1 LQFYGVCVLVYST
14 EETSN
19 GLPRYSEYCFKLSF
33 WIACVSFSSV
43 HNFLLLTSRIQSP
56 STEIMFYSK
65 STLSSLRARAYR
77 APLRPAY
84 SDKNVPLLHM
94 ATPGFRY
101 VSSVEVNFCSGQT
114 MPSKAYESQAVY
126 LMRDAKEPMKVA
138 EQTSSGSLERL
149 SSEFNQITPVMSAVA
164 ESASREVHLFQADV
178 MKFLYHTSYDL
189 FQAFAFGKDPRF
201 PIDQETKDKVDACLA
216 ELSVKSDKDKMEEA
230 RTTLQDIM
238 VANIQDVIDRKAR
251 HHLTDA
257 EKNSFLSKAS
267 DSWLDTSSDTCLCE
281 LVEDCTVALLESLD
295 LVATA
300 TGWALVHLALNPEK
314 QEYLFYELWPRTLQA
329 NGHITNETIK
339 SSPYL
344 SAVVNE
350 SDRWTPTS
358 SAFEVMNYG
367 TGVGG
372 GVYEFNTEQ
381 WLESRMPRLD
391 VSEIVDQSFKQTGA
405 CNTLGSALAE
415 QQMKTILAHLVLDWK
430 MYGPP
435 SLGSFDDVKAKT
447 VSSQLR
453 PVMPTLQFVARSR

>member
-1 LQFYGVCVLVYST
+1 
-14 EETSN
+14 
-19 GLPRYSEYCFKLSF
+19 
-33 WIACVSFSSV
+33 
-43 HNFLLLTSRIQSP
+43 
-56 STEIMFYSK
+56 
-65 STLSSLRARAYR
+65 
-77 APLRPAY
+77 
-84 SDKNVPLLHM
+84 
-94 ATPGFRY
+94 
-101 VSSVEVNFCSGQT
+101 
-114 MPSKAYESQAVY
+114 
-126 LMRDAKEPMKVA
+126 
-138 EQTSSGSLERL
+138 
-149 SSEFNQITPVMSAVA
+149 
-164 ESASREVHLFQADV
+164 
-178 MKFLYHTSYDL
+178 
-189 FQAFAFGKDPRF
+189 
-201 PIDQETKDKVDACLA
+201 
-216 ELSVKSDKDKMEEA
+216 
-230 RTTLQDIM
+230 
-238 VANIQDVIDRKAR
+238 
-251 HHLTDA
+251 
-257 EKNSFLSKAS
+257 
-267 DSWLDTSSDTCLCE
+267 
-281 LVEDCTVALLESLD
+281 LESLD

-372 GVYEFNTEQ
+372 DVYEFNTEQ

-447 VSSQLR
+447 VSNQLR